1 MIPKVIAH
9 RGASAYAPE
18 NTMPAFELAYNMGAR
33 GMELDV
39 HLTRDGRI
47 VVIHDDTVDR
57 TSNGSGS
64 VNELTYEELLRLD
77 FSKGHEDFNH
87 VRIPLLEEVYDFAS
101 QTNMFVNVEVKENAF
116 KDEFIIIDKLF
127 ELEKRFNMSQNV
139 SYSSFNHYI
148 LRDMKKKSSQ
158 TSTGILY
165 FCGLVDV
172 WEYASRINADAI
184 HPYYGCLVDT
194 DVISGCHERGI
205 AVRTW
210 TVDDKELISSLVNT
224 GVDSIITNKPDVA
237 LVFTYL

>member
-33 GMELDV
+33 GLELDV
-39 HLTRDGRI
+39 HLTKDGRV
-47 VVIHDDTVDR
+47 VVIHDDTVNR

-64 VNELTYEELLRLD
+64 VNELTYEELLSLD
-77 FSKGHEDFNH
+77 FSKGREDFNN
-87 VRIPLLEEVYDFAS
+87 VRIPLLEDVYEFAS

-116 KDEFIIIDKLF
+116 TNEFVIVDKLF
-127 ELEKRFNMSQNV
+127 ELEKKFNMSQNI

-148 LRDMKKKSSQ
+148 LREMKKKSGE

-172 WEYASRINADAI
+172 WDYASRINADAI
-184 HPYYGCLVDT
+184 HPYYGCLMDA

-205 AVRTW
+205 AVRPW
-210 TVDDKELISSLVNT
+210 TVDSEELMSSLIRA

-237 LVFTYL
+237 LVL